1 MAENDARSKYKK
13 AKDRVCR
20 GAGELSDAQIIV
32 ILEDEI
38 DQYRDRLNDLIAR
51 SAKAGQELRDTEK
64 EKQEM
69 RCYINELEERLDGD
83 PITIEIRR
91 APKLSNIDIYF
102 QEDNQ

>member
-1 MAENDARSKYKK
+1 MTENDARSKYKK

-32 ILEDEI
+32 RLEDEI
-38 DQYRDRLNDLIAR
+38 NQYRERLDDLIAR
-51 SAKAGQELRDTEK
+51 STEAGQRLRDTEK

-83 PITIEIRR
+83 SIAIEICR
-91 APKLSNIDIYF
+91 APKLSNIEIYF
-102 QEDNQ
+102 QEEKQ